1 MSKHRRG
8 RITVQHQPTGGERF
22 MMKGMGLIHAVMGII
37 FVIVGVGITAEIG
50 LFGLPFVLGGA
61 FFAVNGIRMMVS
73 RNDFAHRVGYD
84 VETEVEGRTIAG
96 IMEDVDRMAA
106 EEETR
111 GDARAEDGDVEN
123 RLRQLQSLRD
133 SGLITDGEYE
143 SKRREILRS
152 L

>member
-22 MMKGMGLIHAVMGII
+22 MMKGMGLIHAVMGVI
-37 FVIVGVGITAEIG
+37 FVVVGVGIIAEIG
-50 LFGLPFVLGGA
+50 LFGLPFALGGA
-61 FFAVNGIRMMVS
+61 FFAVNGIRLMVS

-84 VETEVEGRTIAG
+84 VETEVEGRTITG

-106 EEETR
+106 EKEARGETR
-111 GDARAEDGDVEN
+111 TESDVEN

-133 SGLITDGEYE
+133 GGLITDEEYE
-143 SKRREILRS
+143 SKRREILRA

>member
-1 MSKHRRG
+1 MSKRRRG

-22 MMKGMGLIHAVMGII
+22 MMKGMGLIHAVMGVI
-37 FVIVGVGITAEIG
+37 FVVVGVGIIAEIG
-50 LFGLPFVLGGA
+50 LFGLPFALGGA
-61 FFAVNGIRMMVS
+61 FFAVNGIRLMVS

-84 VETEVEGRTIAG
+84 VETEVEGRTITG

-106 EEETR
+106 EKEARGETR
-111 GDARAEDGDVEN
+111 TESDVEN

-133 SGLITDGEYE
+133 GGLITDEEYE
-143 SKRREILRS
+143 SKRREILRA

>member
-22 MMKGMGLIHAVMGII
+22 MMKGMGMIHAVMGVI
-37 FVIVGVGITAEIG
+37 FVIVGMGIIAEIG
-50 LFGLPFVLGGA
+50 LFGLPFALGGA
-61 FFAVNGIRMMVS
+61 FFAVNGIRLMVS

-84 VETEVEGRTIAG
+84 VETEVEGRTITG

-106 EEETR
+106 EKEARGETR
-111 GDARAEDGDVEN
+111 TESDVEN

-133 SGLITDGEYE
+133 GGLITDEEYE
-143 SKRREILRS
+143 SKRREILRA

>member
-22 MMKGMGLIHAVMGII
+22 MMKGMGLIHAVMGVI
-37 FVIVGVGITAEIG
+37 FVVVGVGIIAEIG
-50 LFGLPFVLGGA
+50 LFGLPFALGGA
-61 FFAVNGIRMMVS
+61 FFAINGIRLMVS

-84 VETEVEGRTIAG
+84 IETDMERPSIGG
-96 IMEDVDRMAA
+96 ILEDMDAVTEPEERDAASADGGDA
-106 EEETR
+106 EE
-111 GDARAEDGDVEN
+111 
-123 RLRQLQSLRD
+123 RLRQLQRLHE

-143 SKRREILRS
+143 SKRREILRT

>member
-22 MMKGMGLIHAVMGII
+22 MMKGMGLIHAVMGVI
-37 FVIVGVGITAEIG
+37 FVVVGVGIIAEIG
-50 LFGLPFVLGGA
+50 LFGLPFALGGA
-61 FFAVNGIRMMVS
+61 FFAVNGIRLMVS

-106 EEETR
+106 EKEARGETR
-111 GDARAEDGDVEN
+111 TESDVEN

-133 SGLITDGEYE
+133 GGLITDEEYE
-143 SKRREILRS
+143 SKRREILRA